1 MTRLANRIIKSP
13 VLVLSTYMMKFS
25 LILPC
30 KLVGSKSVRHF
41 DIVETCHDLK
51 DNSSKICVVLSKPKR
66 RPVGPM

>member
-1 MTRLANRIIKSP
+1 M
-13 VLVLSTYMMKFS
+13 
-25 LILPC
+25 
-30 KLVGSKSVRHF
+30 RHF